1 MMNRLILSQKSG
13 ARTNGAG
20 YGSAEGAKYDSQG
33 QARSASPLVTNNQ
46 IYTSPERAE
55 LRPYF
60 GPSGL
65 TFVLPFVPG
74 ATRVALAPGYHSPRR
89 WRSVEANLRRIV
101 ATLLLLSLFQTF
113 AAAQKYQRPAVQT
126 PSTFRGD
133 TATQPDPQTLANLK
147 WFELFQDPKL
157 QELIH
162 EALASNYDLREAAAR
177 VDAAR
182 ANYGITRSDQFP
194 TIGASADVINQRQSR
209 SSAFDIPEPIKR
221 DRSFGSVLLNLLTY
235 EIDIWG
241 RLRKSTA
248 AAKSDLLATEEAR
261 LAVITTLV
269 SDVATA
275 YFNLR
280 EFDYELEI
288 SRRTLA
294 SREESL
300 RIIKLRQDRG
310 VSTMLEVRQAEELVY
325 NATEVIPALE
335 QSVTQ
340 TENFLSYLTG
350 KNPTSIARGL
360 SLTENTLPPAVP
372 AGLPSDLIE
381 RRPDIRAAENS
392 LIAANARIG
401 VAKAAY
407 FPRISL
413 TAFLGFESGQLTSLF
428 SGSRSV
434 WSIVPQVTQPIFTGG
449 RLKSNVRFSQAERDF
464 LLVDYQKT
472 IQNAFREVSD
482 ALVSYQKVKEVRT
495 QRALLVDALR
505 DRSRLAY
512 LRYTGGVATLLD
524 ALDAD
529 RELFDAE
536 RSLALAR
543 RDELLSVVQLY
554 KALGGGW
561 L

>member
-1 MMNRLILSQKSG
+1 MKR
-13 ARTNGAG
+13 
-20 YGSAEGAKYDSQG
+20 
-33 QARSASPLVTNNQ
+33 
-46 IYTSPERAE
+46 
-55 LRPYF
+55 
-60 GPSGL
+60 
-65 TFVLPFVPG
+65 FV
-74 ATRVALAPGYHSPRR
+74 VAL
-89 WRSVEANLRRIV
+89 LFL
-101 ATLLLLSLFQTF
+101 TLLTPY
-113 AAAQKYQRPAVQT
+113 AAGQKKSQVPAVPT
-126 PSTFRGD
+126 PSTYRGD
-133 TATQPDPQTLANLK
+133 TASQPDPQTIANLK
-147 WFELFQDPKL
+147 WFEVFKDEKL
-157 QELIH
+157 QDLIR
-162 EALASNYDLREAAAR
+162 EALAHNYDLREAVAR

-194 TIGASADVINQRQSR
+194 TIAASTDVVNQRQSR
-209 SSAFDIPEPIKR
+209 SSAFDLPEPIKR

-241 RLRKSTA
+241 RLRKATA

-300 RIIKLRQDRG
+300 RIIKLKQQRG

-325 NATEVIPALE
+325 NATEVIPELE
-335 QSVTQ
+335 RSVQQ
-340 TENFLSYLTG
+340 TENLLSFLTG
-350 KNPTSIARGL
+350 RIPSSIERGL
-360 SLTENTLPPAVP
+360 SLVEQPMPPSIP
-372 AGLPSDLIE
+372 AGLPSDLLE

-392 LIAANARIG
+392 LIAANARIE
-401 VAKAAY
+401 VARKEF

-413 TAFLGFESGQLTSLF
+413 SAFLGFESGQITSLF
-428 SGSRSV
+428 SGSRSI
-434 WSIVPQVTQPIFTGG
+434 WSVVPQVTQPIFTGG
-449 RLKSNVRFSQAERDF
+449 RLKSNVRLSQAEREF

-472 IQNAFREVSD
+472 VQDAFREVSD
-482 ALVSYQKVKEVRT
+482 SLIAYQKIKEVRT
-495 QRALLVDALR
+495 QRALLVDTLR
-505 DRSRLAY
+505 DRSRLSY

-529 RELFDAE
+529 RELFEAE

-543 RDELLSVVQLY
+543 RDELVSVVQVY

-561 L
+561 Q